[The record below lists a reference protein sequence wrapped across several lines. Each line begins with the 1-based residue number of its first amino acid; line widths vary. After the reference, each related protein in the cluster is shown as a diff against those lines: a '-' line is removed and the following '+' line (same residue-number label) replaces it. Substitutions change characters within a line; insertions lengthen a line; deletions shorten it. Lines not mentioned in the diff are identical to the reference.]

1 MIQYSDRGKVRIKD
15 LIWYI
20 IVVFP
25 LTSTIKV
32 YVGPLNLIL
41 TILLFGLFFYN
52 YYRTQMFKSE
62 LLLCFYAV
70 LGVLMN
76 VAINGFHFF
85 STNMVFYF
93 PFLILYFLF
102 FIYHQDDSIAFMK
115 NHKQYVDSVIGLWV
129 MAVLISLPL
138 SSSYVYEGETRG
150 FVSFAGTT
158 FLLCPIAIFVFA
170 LPAVQYNLWHRKR
183 YVIAMFVPSLCIMLG
198 TTRTYLG
205 VLACAWMLFLYTQIK
220 NKKMYFAVIAIA
232 AVVLVG
238 IVLLSPI
245 KEKFIS
251 ASSRTEIGID
261 PLAAF
266 TSGRSTFWTYD
277 ILTMI
282 KNNPIR
288 ILFGNGVNYLFKI
301 NYAHFGNPLWA
312 HNDFIQIFSDYG
324 LFGLLVYLG
333 MFITLFKKTFD
344 GIRISKMAMMM
355 LVAIWA
361 FNAFFNM
368 FYTYFCATLSY
379 PFYCMII
386 KIDAI
391 KRGGVILSRW
401 IKKKLAGLKRG
412 TTCAM
417 HTQFCNYM
425 RFAGCEV
432 AV

>member
-1 MIQYSDRGKVRIKD
+1 MRTYSDRGKVKIKD

-20 IVVFP
+20 IVAFP
-25 LTSTIKV
+25 LTSILKV

-41 TILLFGLFFYN
+41 TILLFALFFYN
-52 YYRTQMFKSE
+52 YCRTSMLKSE
-62 LLLCFYAV
+62 LLLCLYAV
-70 LGVLMN
+70 LGVVMN
-76 VAINGFHFF
+76 VAINSFHFY

-93 PFLILYFLF
+93 PFLILYFMF
-102 FIYHQDDSIAFMK
+102 FLKYQDDSIAFCR
-115 NHKQYVDSVIGLWV
+115 NHKQYVDFVIVLWV
-129 MAVLISLPL
+129 LTILVSLPL
-138 SSSYVYEGETRG
+138 ASSYVYEGETRG

-170 LPAVQYNLWHRKR
+170 LLAVQYNFWHKKR

-220 NKKMYFAVIAIA
+220 NKKMYFAVVAIA
-232 AVVLVG
+232 AVALLG
-238 IVLLSPI
+238 IILLSPI
-245 KEKFIS
+245 KQKFIA

-288 ILFGNGVNYLFKI
+288 IIFGNGVNYLFKI

-312 HNDFIQIFSDYG
+312 HNDFIQILSDYG
-324 LFGLLVYLG
+324 IFGVLVYLG
-333 MFITLFKKTFD
+333 MFRMLFKKTFQE
-344 GIRISKMAMMM
+344 IKISKMAVMM
-355 LVAIWA
+355 LIAIWA

-391 KRGGVILSRW
+391 KRGGVILCRW
-401 IKKKLAGLKRG
+401 IKKAIANFENR
-412 TTCAM
+412 TTCAARI
-417 HTQFCNYM
+417 QLCNC
-425 RFAGCEV
+425 RTIAECEV
-432 AV
+432 AA

>member
-1 MIQYSDRGKVRIKD
+1 MRTYSDRGKVKIKD

-20 IVVFP
+20 IVTFP
-25 LTSTIKV
+25 LTSILKV

-41 TILLFGLFFYN
+41 TILLFALFFYN
-52 YYRTQMFKSE
+52 YYRTEMFKGE
-62 LLLCFYAV
+62 VLLCFYAV
-70 LGVLMN
+70 LGVGMN
-76 VAINGFHFF
+76 VVINSFHFY

-93 PFLILYFLF
+93 PFLILYFMF
-102 FIYHQDDSIAFMK
+102 FLKYQSDSIDFFR
-115 NHKQYVDSVIGLWV
+115 NHKQYVDFIIALWTMTILV
-129 MAVLISLPL
+129 SLPL

-158 FLLCPIAIFVFA
+158 FLLCPIAIFAFA
-170 LPAVQYNLWHRKR
+170 LMAVQYNLWHKKR

-220 NKKMYFAVIAIA
+220 NKKMYFAVVAIA
-232 AVVLVG
+232 GAVLLGV
-238 IVLLSPI
+238 ILLSPI
-245 KEKFIS
+245 KQKFIA
-251 ASSRTEIGID
+251 ASSRTEIGIN

-324 LFGLLVYLG
+324 VLGLLVYLG
-333 MFITLFKKTFD
+333 MFKMLFKKTFRE
-344 GIRISKMAMMM
+344 IKISKMAAMM
-355 LVAIWA
+355 LIAIWA

-391 KRGGVILSRW
+391 KRGVTLCRW
-401 IKKKLAGLKRG
+401 IRKIIRNLLHRL
-412 TTCAM
+412 TCAI
-417 HTQFCNYM
+417 HIQLGNYKII
-425 RFAGCEV
+425 AECE
-432 AV
+432 AAA

>member
-1 MIQYSDRGKVRIKD
+1 MRTYSDRGKVIIKD

-20 IVVFP
+20 IVAFP
-25 LTSTIKV
+25 LTSILKV

-41 TILLFGLFFYN
+41 TVLLFALFFYN
-52 YYRTQMFKSE
+52 YYRTKMFKSE
-62 LLLCFYAV
+62 VLLCFYVV
-70 LGVLMN
+70 LGVGMN
-76 VAINGFHFF
+76 VVINSFQFY
-85 STNMVFYF
+85 SINMVFYF
-93 PFLILYFLF
+93 PFLILYFMF
-102 FIYHQDDSIAFMK
+102 FLKYQDDSIGFFR
-115 NHKQYVDSVIGLWV
+115 NHKQYVDFIIVLWTLTILV
-129 MAVLISLPL
+129 SLPL
-138 SSSYVYEGETRG
+138 ASSYVYEGETRG
-150 FVSFAGTT
+150 FVSFAETT

-170 LPAVQYNLWHRKR
+170 LLAVQYNLWHKKR
-183 YVIAMFVPSLCIMLG
+183 YVIAMLVPSLCIMLG

-220 NKKMYFAVIAIA
+220 NKRMYFAVVAIS
-232 AVVLVG
+232 AVVLLG
-238 IVLLSPI
+238 IILLSPI
-245 KEKFIS
+245 KQKFIA

-324 LFGLLVYLG
+324 ALGLLVYIG
-333 MFITLFKKTFD
+333 MFRMLLKKTFK
-344 GIRISKMAMMM
+344 GIKISKVAAMM
-355 LVAIWA
+355 LIAIWA

-386 KIDAI
+386 KIEAI
-391 KRGGVILSRW
+391 KRGGNPL
-401 IKKKLAGLKRG
+401 
-412 TTCAM
+412 
-417 HTQFCNYM
+417 
-425 RFAGCEV
+425 
-432 AV
+432 

>member
-1 MIQYSDRGKVRIKD
+1 MIQYSDRGKVKIKD

-20 IVVFP
+20 IVAFP

-32 YVGPLNLIL
+32 YVRPLNLIL
-41 TILLFGLFFYN
+41 TIVLFGLFFYN

-70 LGVLMN
+70 LGVMMN
-76 VAINGFHFF
+76 VALNSFHFY

-102 FIYHQDDSIAFMK
+102 FMNYQDDSIEFME
-115 NHKQYVDSVIGLWV
+115 NHKQYVDGVIGLWI

-138 SSSYVYEGETRG
+138 LSSYVYEGETRG

-170 LPAVQYNLWHRKR
+170 LLAVQYNLWHRKR

-205 VLACAWMLFLYTQIK
+205 VLACALMLFLYTQFR
-220 NKKMYFAVIAIA
+220 NKKMYFAVVAIA
-232 AVVLVG
+232 AVVLLG

-245 KEKFIS
+245 KEKFIA

-288 ILFGNGVNYLFKI
+288 IFFGNGVNYLFKI
-301 NYAHFGNPLWA
+301 NYVHLGNPLWA

-324 LFGLLVYLG
+324 FLGLLVYLG
-333 MFITLFKKTFD
+333 MFRTLFKKTFD
-344 GIRISKMAMMM
+344 GIKISKMAMMM

-368 FYTYFCATLSY
+368 FYTYFCTTLSY

-386 KIDAI
+386 KIDVI
-391 KRGGVILSRW
+391 KRGGEPF
-401 IKKKLAGLKRG
+401 ADGLRK
-412 TTCAM
+412 
-417 HTQFCNYM
+417 NLLN
-425 RFAGCEV
+425 
-432 AV
+432 

>member
-1 MIQYSDRGKVRIKD
+1 MIQYSDRGKVKIKD

-20 IVVFP
+20 IVAFP

-32 YVGPLNLIL
+32 YVGPVNLIL
-41 TILLFGLFFYN
+41 TILLFSLFFYN

-70 LGVLMN
+70 LGVVMN
-76 VAINGFHFF
+76 VAINSFHFY

-102 FIYHQDDSIAFMK
+102 FINYQDDSIEFME
-115 NHKQYVDSVIGLWV
+115 NHRQYVDGVIGLWV
-129 MAVLISLPL
+129 IAVLISLPL
-138 SSSYVYEGETRG
+138 PSSYVYEGETRG

-158 FLLCPIAIFVFA
+158 FLLCPIAIYIFA
-170 LPAVQYNLWHRKR
+170 LLAVQYNLWNKKR
-183 YVIAMFVPSLCIMLG
+183 YVVAMLVPSLCILLG

-220 NKKMYFAVIAIA
+220 NKRMYFAVVVIA
-232 AVVLVG
+232 AIVLVG

-245 KEKFIS
+245 KQKFIA

-324 LFGLLVYLG
+324 LLGLLVYLG
-333 MFITLFKKTFD
+333 MFRTLFKKTFD
-344 GIRISKMAMMM
+344 DIKITKMAMMM

-391 KRGGVILSRW
+391 KRGGVILCGW
-401 IKKKLAGLKRG
+401 IRLCLSELNHSTNHAIHFQFGNLAE
-412 TTCAM
+412 
-417 HTQFCNYM
+417 
-425 RFAGCEV
+425 CEV
-432 AV
+432 LA

>member
-20 IVVFP
+20 IVAFP

-93 PFLILYFLF
+93 PFLISYFLF

-129 MAVLISLPL
+129 VAVLISLPL

-170 LPAVQYNLWHRKR
+170 LLAVQYNLWHRKK

-205 VLACAWMLFLYTQIK
+205 
-220 NKKMYFAVIAIA
+220 AIA

-333 MFITLFKKTFD
+333 MLITLFKKTFN
-344 GIRISKMAMMM
+344 GIKISKMAMMM

-391 KRGGVILSRW
+391 KRGGGTPKQMDKEKTCWTEARNSLCYAHSILQLYEICR
-401 IKKKLAGLKRG
+401 
-412 TTCAM
+412 M
-417 HTQFCNYM
+417 
-425 RFAGCEV
+425 
-432 AV
+432 

>member
-1 MIQYSDRGKVRIKD
+1 MIQYSDRGKVKIKD

-20 IVVFP
+20 IVAFP

-32 YVGPLNLIL
+32 YVGPVNLIL
-41 TILLFGLFFYN
+41 TILLFSLFFYN
-52 YYRTQMFKSE
+52 YYRTQMFRSE

-70 LGVLMN
+70 LGVVMN
-76 VAINGFHFF
+76 VAINSFHFY

-102 FIYHQDDSIAFMK
+102 FIKYQDDSIEFMV
-115 NHKQYVDSVIGLWV
+115 NHKQYVDGVIGLWV
-129 MAVLISLPL
+129 IAVLISLPL
-138 SSSYVYEGETRG
+138 SSSYIYEGETRG

-158 FLLCPIAIFVFA
+158 FLLCPIAIYVFA
-170 LPAVQYNLWHRKR
+170 LLAVQYNLWNKKR
-183 YVIAMFVPSLCIMLG
+183 YVVAMLVPSLCILLG

-220 NKKMYFAVIAIA
+220 NKRMYLAVVVIAAI
-232 AVVLVG
+232 VLVG

-245 KEKFIS
+245 KQKFIA

-277 ILTMI
+277 IMTMI

-324 LFGLLVYLG
+324 LLGLLVYLG
-333 MFITLFKKTFD
+333 MFRTLFKKTFD
-344 GIRISKMAMMM
+344 GIKITKMAMMM

-368 FYTYFCATLSY
+368 FYTYFFATLSY

-391 KRGGVILSRW
+391 KRGVILCGW
-401 IKKKLAGLKRG
+401 IRRCLSELNHNINHAIHFQFVNLAE
-412 TTCAM
+412 
-417 HTQFCNYM
+417 
-425 RFAGCEV
+425 CEV
-432 AV
+432 LA

>member
-1 MIQYSDRGKVRIKD
+1 MIKYNECRKVRIKD
-15 LIWYI
+15 IIWFI
-20 IVVFP
+20 IIAFP

-52 YYRTQMFKSE
+52 YLKTSMQKKE
-62 LLLCFYAV
+62 VLLFFYVV
-70 LGVLMN
+70 LGVVMN
-76 VAINGFHFF
+76 VAINGFHFY

-102 FIYHQDDSIAFMK
+102 FLKYQNDSIVFIK
-115 NHKQYVDSVIGLWV
+115 RHRQYVDCIIALWII
-129 MAVLISLPL
+129 AVLISLPL

-170 LPAVQYNLWHRKR
+170 LLAVQYNLWRKKL
-183 YVIAMFVPSLCIMLG
+183 YVISMFVPSLCVMLG

-220 NKKMYFAVIAIA
+220 NKKIYIAVVVIAAI
-232 AVVLVG
+232 VLVG
-238 IVLLSPI
+238 IIMLSPI
-245 KEKFIS
+245 KEKFVA
-251 ASSRTEIGID
+251 ASTRTAIGID

-277 ILTMI
+277 IITIL
-282 KNNPIR
+282 KNNPIN

-301 NYAHFGNPLWA
+301 NYTHFGNPLWA
-312 HNDFIQIFSDYG
+312 HNDFIQILSDYG
-324 LFGLLVYLG
+324 LVGLFVYLF
-333 MFITLFKKTFD
+333 MFRALFKNTFTK
-344 GIRISKMAMMM
+344 IKISKIAVTM
-355 LVAIWA
+355 LISIWA

-391 KRGGVILSRW
+391 KQGGGN
-401 IKKKLAGLKRG
+401 GLRDI
-412 TTCAM
+412 
-417 HTQFCNYM
+417 
-425 RFAGCEV
+425 
-432 AV
+432 

>member
-20 IVVFP
+20 IVAFP

-76 VAINGFHFF
+76 IAINGFHFF

-170 LPAVQYNLWHRKR
+170 LLTVQYNLWHRKR

-251 ASSRTEIGID
+251 ASSRTESGRD
-261 PLAAF
+261 PRAAF
-266 TSGRSTFWTYD
+266 SSGLSTFWT
-277 ILTMI
+277 
-282 KNNPIR
+282 
-288 ILFGNGVNYLFKI
+288 
-301 NYAHFGNPLWA
+301 
-312 HNDFIQIFSDYG
+312 
-324 LFGLLVYLG
+324 
-333 MFITLFKKTFD
+333 
-344 GIRISKMAMMM
+344 
-355 LVAIWA
+355 
-361 FNAFFNM
+361 
-368 FYTYFCATLSY
+368 
-379 PFYCMII
+379 
-386 KIDAI
+386 
-391 KRGGVILSRW
+391 
-401 IKKKLAGLKRG
+401 
-412 TTCAM
+412 
-417 HTQFCNYM
+417 
-425 RFAGCEV
+425 
-432 AV
+432 